1 MVVACRG
8 DAWRLAASMAQRLI
22 SRLRLQVLLR
32 VARCWAGAARRW
44 TQCSRLVRMT
54 QTRLPVSILLKC
66 TGVLCRCSQSAGRAF
81 CPTLL
86 QLRAATRAVTR
97 ERTTSQGAL
106 EMYITK
112 RPCKKSAS
120 GKCPAGRAYE
130 KTTSPDCLAAPS
142 RKGSSPTAT
151 CAPDRRVENRRPAG
165 PRKEAVAAAP
175 APTTGAAAAPATA
188 ARKGLPSAPVDE
200 SRGRGASGAR
210 SPCQRGSFRT
220 ASRARPTRGGSFP

>member
-1 MVVACRG
+1 MEAVLSMGPYDAEQAAGVEVA
-8 DAWRLAASMAQRLI
+8 
-22 SRLRLQVLLR
+22 QVY
-32 VARCWAGAARRW
+32 RCFVPVQE
-44 TQCSRLVRMT
+44 TQSGR
-54 QTRLPVSILLKC
+54 
-66 TGVLCRCSQSAGRAF
+66 RAF

-86 QLRAATRAVTR
+86 QLREATRAVTR

-151 CAPDRRVENRRPAG
+151 CAPDRHVGSRPSPG
-165 PRKEAVAAAP
+165 PRR
-175 APTTGAAAAPATA
+175 GAAAAATAPTPAGAAASQATA
-188 ARKGLPSAPVDE
+188 AHGRTPSAPGASPACVE

-210 SPCQRGSFRT
+210 SPCRRGRART
-220 ASRARPTRGGSFP
+220 ASRARPTRGGSC